1 MSMTK
6 PIGQVVNAFDAT
18 TNHTF
23 YFTSSGGNQVV
34 YNRIIIRNNTT
45 NVIVYNNLVESY
57 KFEHIVPS
65 GTLTNGVYYNY
76 TITTYDVSSNAS
88 EPSSPIAF
96 YCYSSPTIT
105 FTNIPIGNIIQAS
118 SFTFDVTYDQ
128 AQDELLDTLTINLY
142 NASGVLIDSSVGLH
156 NSGNPPLDFSY
167 TFNGFTDDTIYKIS
181 ASAVSVNGTVTN
193 SPMIQFITSYF
204 SPSMYS
210 ILELTNNCSGG
221 YVEIKNN
228 MIIIEGESLPS
239 PPNYIESQPTSTPIY
254 TLTNSYDSYGGGG
267 TIFISHTNKEYN
279 FSTLFPSST
288 ANPDVALHKPLGS
301 VACYLDAGSS
311 YTLVFANYSRDVKQV
326 ISETAY
332 SSNERSW
339 GGHFLPD
346 ISTKNNVYYTS
357 VPQFANALDSIR
369 FINGSI
375 PLDNAINYE
384 YLKEYYDFGKVEVDL
399 RSSGAYVR
407 WVEGYNIA
415 SNFTMGLWGR
425 SYTRNVPICT
435 FANANNG
442 KIVVK
447 FIDDYQ
453 YGETTL
459 KTVAELTVYDIS
471 NNPQYTIYSNYI
483 ETTDITNDV
492 FIWVRRINNIFEIK
506 VEV

>member
-1 MSMTK
+1 MSMTR
-6 PIGQVVNAFDAT
+6 PIGSPINAFDAT

-105 FTNIPIGNIIQAS
+105 FTNIPVGNIIQAS
-118 SFTFDVTYDQ
+118 SFTFNVTYDQ

-204 SPSMYS
+204 SPTMYS
-210 ILELTNNCSGG
+210 ILELTNSCSGG

-228 MIIIEGESLPS
+228 MIIIEGESFPS
-239 PPNYIESQPTSTPIY
+239 PPTYI
-254 TLTNSYDSYGGGG
+254 GG
-267 TIFISHTNKEYN
+267 T
-279 FSTLFPSST
+279 
-288 ANPDVALHKPLGS
+288 
-301 VACYLDAGSS
+301 
-311 YTLVFANYSRDVKQV
+311 
-326 ISETAY
+326 
-332 SSNERSW
+332 
-339 GGHFLPD
+339 
-346 ISTKNNVYYTS
+346 
-357 VPQFANALDSIR
+357 
-369 FINGSI
+369 
-375 PLDNAINYE
+375 
-384 YLKEYYDFGKVEVDL
+384 EVDL
-399 RSSGAYVR
+399 SIDGTYVR
-407 WVEGYNIA
+407 WVEGYNIT
-415 SNFTMGLWGR
+415 NGFTMGLWGR

-435 FANANNG
+435 LANANNG
-442 KIVVK
+442 KIVIK
-447 FIDDYQ
+447 FIDDYP

-483 ETTDITNDV
+483 ETTDIANDV